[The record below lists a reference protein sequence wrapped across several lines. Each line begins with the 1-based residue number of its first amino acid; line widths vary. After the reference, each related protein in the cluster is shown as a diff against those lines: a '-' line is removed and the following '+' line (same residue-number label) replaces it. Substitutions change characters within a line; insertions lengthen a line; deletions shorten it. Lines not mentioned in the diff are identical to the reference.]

1 MQANGLVRVLKNDW
15 LESPCSNF
23 CHGKYTVGRFHLTD
37 VFIVKY
43 MMLVHEIDIPDSLVS
58 NIFTDISDID
68 TRKVMYMECSDM
80 LSNDTMNEIRN
91 AIKSPPENMRLY
103 RNSDQVISIEIM
115 EE

>member
-1 MQANGLVRVLKNDW
+1 MENNALTLVLKNDW
-15 LESPCSNF
+15 VASSSGNTYT
-23 CHGKYTVGRFHLTD
+23 GKYTVGRFHLTD
-37 VFIVKY
+37 AFIVVY
-43 MMLVHEIDIPDSLVS
+43 MKLIHGIEIPDLWVS
-58 NIFTDISDID
+58 SSFTNIPDID

>member
-1 MQANGLVRVLKNDW
+1 SAQIREILIS
-15 LESPCSNF
+15 ESAWEEMTCLFAPS
-23 CHGKYTVGRFHLTD
+23 LTD
-37 VFIVKY
+37 TFIVKY
-43 MMLVHEIDIPDSLVS
+43 MMLVHEVNIPDSWVS
-58 NIFTDISDID
+58 NSFTNIPDID

-80 LSNDTMNEIRN
+80 LSNDTMNELRN

>member
-1 MQANGLVRVLKNDW
+1 MQTNELVRVLKNDW

-43 MMLVHEIDIPDSLVS
+43 MILVHEIDIPDSLVS

-91 AIKSPPENMRLY
+91 AVKSPPENIEIY
-103 RNSDQVISIEIM
+103 RNDGQITDIKIM

>member
-1 MQANGLVRVLKNDW
+1 MQANELVRVLKNDW
-15 LESPCSNF
+15 QESPCSKF

-43 MMLVHEIDIPDSLVS
+43 MILVHEIDIPDSLVS

-91 AIKSPPENMRLY
+91 TVKSPPANMRLY
-103 RNSDQVISIEIM
+103 RNRDQVTNIEIM

>member
-1 MQANGLVRVLKNDW
+1 M
-15 LESPCSNF
+15 
-23 CHGKYTVGRFHLTD
+23 
-37 VFIVKY
+37 I
-43 MMLVHEIDIPDSLVS
+43 LVHEIDIPDSLVS

-91 AIKSPPENMRLY
+91 AVKSPPENIEIY
-103 RNSDQVISIEIM
+103 RNDGQITDIKIM

>member
-1 MQANGLVRVLKNDW
+1 MENNGLVRVLKNEW
-15 LESPCSNF
+15 LESSSGNSY
-23 CHGKYTVGRFHLTD
+23 HGEYTVGRFHLTD
-37 VFIVKY
+37 TFIVKY
-43 MMLVHEIDIPDSLVS
+43 MMLVHEVDIPDSWIS
-58 NIFTDISDID
+58 NNFTNIPDIN

-91 AIKSPPENMRLY
+91 AIKSPLENMRLY

>member
-1 MQANGLVRVLKNDW
+1 MQTNELVRVLKNDW

-23 CHGKYTVGRFHLTD
+23 YHGKYTVGRFHLTD

-80 LSNDTMNEIRN
+80 LSNDTMNEIRKEV
-91 AIKSPPENMRLY
+91 KSPPSNMRLY
-103 RNSDQVISIEIM
+103 RNGDQVTNIEIM

>member
-1 MQANGLVRVLKNDW
+1 MENNRLVRVLKNEW
-15 LESPCSNF
+15 LQSSPDSSYS
-23 CHGKYTVGRFHLTD
+23 GKHIVGRFHLTD
-37 VFIVKY
+37 TFIVKY
-43 MMLVHEIDIPDSLVS
+43 MMLVHEVDIPDSWVS
-58 NIFTDISDID
+58 NSFTNIPDID

>member
-1 MQANGLVRVLKNDW
+1 MQTNKLVRVLKNDW

-43 MMLVHEIDIPDSLVS
+43 MMLVHGVDIPSSWVS
-58 NIFTDISDID
+58 NSFTNIPDID
-68 TRKVMYMECSDM
+68 SRKIMYMECSDL
-80 LSNDTMNEIRN
+80 LSNDTMNEIRK
-91 AIKSPPENMRLY
+91 AVKFPPANMILY
-103 RNSDQVISIEIM
+103 RNRDQVTNIEIM